1 MYPAPSDRLPSWP
14 RRRFC
19 KLCAQALLSASVA
32 AGASSCGT
40 LLYPERRGQPRG
52 QLDMGVIALD
62 AIGLIFFIVP
72 GLIAFCVDFATGAI
86 YLPPPAYVPTSAG
99 RGRRPELRRV
109 DVAGEQLTQARVEET
124 VRQHTGKLVDLGPGR
139 FHASPMNDLAEFE
152 EAAER
157 LSDPGRSGPPACV
170 RSWSS
175 GLSLPG

>member
-1 MYPAPSDRLPSWP
+1 MHPAPTDISSNWP

-19 KLCAQALLSASVA
+19 QLFARILASVGLA

-86 YLPPPAYVPTSAG
+86 YLPSPGYTPAAAR
-99 RGRRPELRRV
+99 RGRRPDLRRV
-109 DVAGEQLTQARVEET
+109 DLAGEQLTQARVEET

-139 FHASPMNDLAEFE
+139 FHASPIKDLAEFDE
-152 EAAER
+152 SAER
-157 LSDPGRSGPPACV
+157 LSDPERAGPPAYV
-170 RSWSS
+170 RF
-175 GLSLPG
+175 L